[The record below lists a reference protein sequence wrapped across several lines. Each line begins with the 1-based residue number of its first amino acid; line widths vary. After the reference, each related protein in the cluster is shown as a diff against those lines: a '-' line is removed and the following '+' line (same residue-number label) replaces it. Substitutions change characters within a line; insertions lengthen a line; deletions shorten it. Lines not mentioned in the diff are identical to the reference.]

1 MAKQTK
7 SKSEQTPTEP
17 TPTPVQAQ
25 VADVQTKAK
34 SVPKAKKASTPSP
47 APEPEPTPTPVV
59 EVSATEVASE
69 ETPVSV
75 SESDNLLAQSTEFMN
90 ELTQWISTGSL
101 LKTKFKALE
110 KRWTRELKNAQKTN
124 KRKKRGGNHAPS
136 GFVKPTK
143 ISDELARFLDK
154 PAGTEMARTDVT
166 REINKYIKAQNLQ
179 QKENGRFINP
189 DAKLSALLKLKK
201 GEELTYFNLQRYMS
215 SHFIKTVKDDTTATA

>member
-1 MAKQTK
+1 MARQTK
-7 SKSEQTPTEP
+7 SKSEQTTTEP
-17 TPTPVQAQ
+17 TPVPAQ
-25 VADVQTKAK
+25 VAESQ
-34 SVPKAKKASTPSP
+34 PKAPRAKKSTTP
-47 APEPEPTPTPVV
+47 APEPEPTPAPVV
-59 EVSATEVASE
+59 EVATVASE
-69 ETPVSV
+69 EAPV

-90 ELTQWISTGSL
+90 ELTQWIATGSV

-110 KRWTRELKNAQKTN
+110 KRWARELKNAQKTN

-154 PAGTEMARTDVT
+154 PVGTEMARTDVT

-215 SHFIKTVKDDTTATA
+215 SHFIKAVKDAPPATA